1 MTINN
6 LDLMD
11 VYMEPCGQQ
20 FKNSDFFQA
29 LLEYLC
35 YLTMPESMSF
45 NKYQKTDVL
54 HITFLDHS
62 TINLEFK
69 LPKNHVY
76 LEI

>member
-45 NKYQKTDVL
+45 NKY
-54 HITFLDHS
+54 IG
-62 TINLEFK
+62 INLK
-69 LPKNHVY
+69 HA
-76 LEI
+76 